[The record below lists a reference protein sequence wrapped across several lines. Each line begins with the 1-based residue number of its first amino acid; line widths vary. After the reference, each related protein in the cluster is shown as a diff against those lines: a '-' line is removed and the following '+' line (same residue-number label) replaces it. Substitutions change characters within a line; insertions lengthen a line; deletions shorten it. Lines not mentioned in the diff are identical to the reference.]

1 MTAHFVD
8 IGGIVDRHSCLNFI
22 FITQISY
29 FLYDTILKIY
39 LIKNT
44 SYCLFHSFCMTQC
57 IKNIP
62 D

>member
-39 LIKNT
+39 LIKT
-44 SYCLFHSFCMTQC
+44 HLIVYFILSV
-57 IKNIP
+57 
-62 D
+62 